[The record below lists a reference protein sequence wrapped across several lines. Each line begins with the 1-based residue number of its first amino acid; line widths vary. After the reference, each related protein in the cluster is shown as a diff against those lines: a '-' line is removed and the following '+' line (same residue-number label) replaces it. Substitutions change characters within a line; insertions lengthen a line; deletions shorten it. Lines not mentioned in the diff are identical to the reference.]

1 MKYAWIQEQA
11 HEFPI
16 VQMCEVLALSS
27 SGYYDWVGREP
38 SATAVRHQQITAAV
52 KQSFGQSHKI
62 YGHRKVHQDVVEDH
76 KIACCK
82 ETVRKVMKEQGLES
96 KRRRQYVV
104 TTDSNHAYEVAQNVL
119 DREFTA
125 EAPNS
130 KWVADITYIRTL
142 VGWLYVA
149 VVIDLF
155 SRKVVGWS
163 LAKNIDAALVC
174 QALQAAWV
182 MRRPGDDLLHH
193 SDRGSQYAS
202 DDFQDLLDQYGV
214 RCSMS
219 RKGNC
224 WDNACAESF
233 FDSLK
238 NEWICGKV
246 YQDEAE
252 AQKDVFK
259 YIELFYNRQRRH
271 QSLDYL
277 SPAEYE
283 RRYYKAL
290 DKDVAA

>member
-1 MKYAWIQEQA
+1 MQK
-11 HEFPI
+11 
-16 VQMCEVLALSS
+16 
-27 SGYYDWVGREP
+27 REELETACRNTV
-38 SATAVRHQQITAAV
+38 ATAMREMGLKSRVSKAFRPTTTQADPT
-52 KQSFGQSHKI
+52 KQPADNKLG
-62 YGHRKVHQDVVEDH
+62 RD
-76 KIACCK
+76 
-82 ETVRKVMKEQGLES
+82 
-96 KRRRQYVV
+96 
-104 TTDSNHAYEVAQNVL
+104 
-119 DREFTA
+119 FTA
-125 EAPNS
+125 EAPNR

-233 FDSLK
+233 FASLK

-252 AQKDVFK
+252 VQKDVFQ

-283 RRYYKAL
+283 RRYFEAL